1 MIEITK
7 FLIDTKKIIKGRNLF
22 DKSRN
27 YNKKGCTVEIEGVT
41 ENILKELFAVIPFI
55 TTTDLNA
62 AEIKVVLCIAR
73 NTYGKRVT
81 ECKMSVGDI
90 QKATNMSKRYLQEI
104 TKSLISKS
112 ILVETEKATPT
123 TPRCIAINDCFK
135 SEKAVR

>member
-1 MIEITK
+1 MIKAEIT
-7 FLIDTKKIIKGRNLF
+7 T
-22 DKSRN
+22 
-27 YNKKGCTVEIEGVT
+27 KKGCTVEIEGVT

-104 TKSLISKS
+104 TKSLIS

-123 TPRCIAINDCFK
+123 TLRCIAINDCFK
-135 SEKAVR
+135 SEKAVRGQPES